1 MDKNLQLLFWGA
13 GLTLASTG
21 LVWMISTLIS
31 VDKRTEVM
39 DVRMEVMD
47 EKIDHLVEAITELS
61 TRNARYD
68 RTRTNVFP
76 SHQAS
81 AGEN

>member
-1 MDKNLQLLFWGA
+1 MDKNLQLLFWGT
-13 GLTLASTG
+13 GLTLSSAG
-21 LVWMISTLIS
+21 LVWMITTLIS

-47 EKIDHLVEAITELS
+47 EKIDHLVEVVTKLS
-61 TRNARYD
+61 TRQAQYD
-68 RTRTNVFP
+68 RSWSNVIP

-81 AGEN
+81 AGED

>member
-1 MDKNLQLLFWGA
+1 
-13 GLTLASTG
+13 
-21 LVWMISTLIS
+21 MISTLIS
-31 VDKRTEVM
+31 VDKRTEVI

-61 TRNARYD
+61 TRNASYD
-68 RTRTNVFP
+68 RARTNVFP